1 MHGGEI
7 MNFQVSLL
15 QIVSG
20 GSAYNGGGDLA
31 YIGMVLVEERE
42 EGNCDRQ

>member
-20 GSAYNGGGDLA
+20 GSAFVGGGDLA
-31 YIGMVLVEERE
+31 YIGMVGKQW
-42 EGNCDRQ
+42 EGGSE